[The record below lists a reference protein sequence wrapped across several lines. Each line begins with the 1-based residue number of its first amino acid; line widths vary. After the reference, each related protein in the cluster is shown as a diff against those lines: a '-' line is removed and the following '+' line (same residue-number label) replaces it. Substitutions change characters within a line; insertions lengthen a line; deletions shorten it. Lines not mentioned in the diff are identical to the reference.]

1 VSTPRPKPLAPNEA
15 SSPESRPLPPQ
26 APRIKRDVLPVHAV
40 PTQLIRVDERAEIE
54 RVLLSLLPKVR
65 LWLHRLL
72 GPRGPIDDATQDTL
86 IALASGLKSFEGRS
100 SLQTYAHRITV
111 RVAYRY
117 YARSQTRALHDPDD
131 QPSTGP
137 TPEAALQRDE
147 VLERLHRCLAKLPAR
162 RRTAFVLCAIEGLT
176 PQEAAELEG
185 TSAGSMRSRYL
196 HAREELSR
204 MLATLRD
211 PGGAP

>member
-1 VSTPRPKPLAPNEA
+1 MNTPRPTPLAPNEA
-15 SSPESRPLPPQ
+15 SSPPSRP
-26 APRIKRDVLPVHAV
+26 APAAPVKRDTLPVHAV

-72 GPRGPIDDATQDTL
+72 GPRGPIDDATQDAL

-117 YARSQTRALHDPDD
+117 YSRAESREPYDPDG
-131 QPSTGP
+131 QQSAGP
-137 TPEAALQRDE
+137 TPEAELQRDQ

-185 TSAGSMRSRYL
+185 TNAGTMRSRYM
-196 HAREELSR
+196 HAREELAR
-204 MLATLRD
+204 MLASLRD
-211 PGGAP
+211 PGGAR